1 MIIELAQTG
10 ERDPDFLCEAVL
22 AALRA
27 AGLFDHE
34 ARCWEPYALARNY
47 DVAAV
52 APLSLDKLR
61 TQPRFDGADLSTSGG
76 HCA

>member
-47 DVAAV
+47 DVAAGGPAV
-52 APLSLDKLR
+52 SGQTANSAPLR
-61 TQPRFDGADLSTSGG
+61 RG
-76 HCA
+76 